1 MSTSRHHCGTARH
14 MARKGG
20 RESCLFKRETEHLC
34 LRPAPA
40 SASSTFVDGGAHA
53 YRRRLCGACVSIVEM
68 CNKHGDGRRAWQ
80 NFTRLSQVSRRCVG
94 TSVGARVSVLAHL
107 GSVAAVK
114 SPSIVSRRVASLSR
128 RRRAEASCR
137 ALGRAGGGHYPS
149 AERQPRGCHGF
160 TPKGVLCRRS
170 ARACGVAASTADR
183 HIVGGDPSRQ
193 GKLVHG
199 EQQMW

>member
-1 MSTSRHHCGTARH
+1 M
-14 MARKGG
+14 
-20 RESCLFKRETEHLC
+20 
-34 LRPAPA
+34 
-40 SASSTFVDGGAHA
+40 
-53 YRRRLCGACVSIVEM
+53 
-68 CNKHGDGRRAWQ
+68 
-80 NFTRLSQVSRRCVG
+80 
-94 TSVGARVSVLAHL
+94 SVLAHL

-137 ALGRAGGGHYPS
+137 ALGGGGGHYPS